1 MQRNCRPSVKFEI
14 YLTID
19 YLTTGRVPVVFY
31 CHLRDRRHAL
41 SVVLFC
47 SKANKISI
55 F

>member
-1 MQRNCRPSVKFEI
+1 MQSCCRPSVKFEI

-41 SVVLFC
+41 SVVFILP
-47 SKANKISI
+47 KISTDI
-55 F
+55 